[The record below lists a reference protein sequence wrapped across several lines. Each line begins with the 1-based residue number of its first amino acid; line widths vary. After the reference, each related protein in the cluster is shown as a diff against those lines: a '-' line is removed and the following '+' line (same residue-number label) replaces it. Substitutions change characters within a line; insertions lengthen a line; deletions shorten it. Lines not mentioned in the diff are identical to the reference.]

1 VSLVLKGVVFIFQPA
16 VYFLANKRNG
26 TIYIG
31 VTSNLP
37 QRITQHKMGQT
48 DGFSKKYQT
57 YRLVWYQYFETI
69 ADAISAE
76 KKLKNWN
83 REWKIRLI
91 EKDNPYWNDLEI

>member
-1 VSLVLKGVVFIFQPA
+1 LVLKGVVFIFQPA